1 MFETI
6 FIAYYAISLSSF
18 VYLMTSDYY
27 EHRIIKKEIGFNE
40 FMCQTSHCC

>member
-18 VYLMTSDYY
+18 AYLMASEYY
-27 EHRIIKKEIGFNE
+27 EHRIIKKEIEMSNI
-40 FMCQTSHCC
+40 SRKKKL

>member
-1 MFETI
+1 MLDTI

-27 EHRIIKKEIGFNE
+27 EHLIIKKEIEMSNI
-40 FMCQTSHCC
+40 SRKKKL